1 MALFGRRSQGSG
13 SDRIEGFWQWWA
25 AEGRS
30 LAEASVTHGDGT
42 ETFATTMTDRVL
54 ALGEL
59 AWALAPGETSE
70 HVLVLTAAG
79 DPAGRAVARRVVLAA
94 PESDAVW
101 SYVDAR
107 PPVGDPESVVL
118 SLAGT
123 DVDLARVLVTARMNS
138 SRLDVQ
144 AHHPAFAD
152 LPVDARLQVTFL
164 ALDATL
170 GEVDTELW
178 LGAVQPIEFPPLD
191 GFGLAA
197 LRSVVLDL
205 RRQHLDEDGNP
216 RWSVLRGETATG
228 PLLARVR
235 SPLHPLT
242 APHLDTHVAVV
253 LPYADV
259 TADGLPGEGS
269 LQALNAL
276 EENLGRELGPRG
288 ALVAHQSSAGVRT
301 LHVYVDSTA
310 GLVPVVKQVA
320 RSWDQGRARVHDMR
334 DPGWAA
340 VAHLRA

>member
-1 MALFGRRSQGSG
+1 MALFGRGSRRSG
-13 SDRIEGFWQWWA
+13 SDLIEGFWQWWA

-30 LAEASVTHGDGT
+30 LAEASRNGAAEA
-42 ETFATTMTDRVL
+42 ETFATTMTERVL

-59 AWALAPGETSE
+59 AWELAAGDTSE

-79 DPAGRAVARRVVLAA
+79 DPAERAVARRVVLAA
-94 PESDAVW
+94 PEADAVW
-101 SYVDAR
+101 SYVDTR

-118 SLAGT
+118 SFAGA

-164 ALDATL
+164 ALDAAL
-170 GEVDTELW
+170 GELDTELW
-178 LGAVQPIEFPPLD
+178 LGAVHPIEFPPLD

-205 RRQHLDEDGNP
+205 RRQHVDEDGNP
-216 RWSVLRGETATG
+216 RWAVLRGETAEG
-228 PLLARVR
+228 PLLAVAR

-253 LPYADV
+253 LPYAEA
-259 TADGLPGEGS
+259 TADGLPGAGS
-269 LQALNAL
+269 LQALNDL
-276 EENLGRELGPRG
+276 QEHLGRELGRRG
-288 ALVAHQSSAGVRT
+288 ALVAHQSSAGART